1 MANLPTYSEDGYDG
15 TVGRM
20 EDETGGAELGAAKHD
35 HLAILTAWSNQINWN
50 LQGRSD
56 ISR

>member
-35 HLAILTAWSNQINWN
+35 HLAILTA
-50 LQGRSD
+50 
-56 ISR
+56 